1 MKIQKA
7 KYSNVLGSLQRN
19 RRNKVIPNM
28 PNVDKSQHLNKLLTS
43 KLKHIVLLQDCKYLK
58 GFIQYQNEV
67 YATYER

>member
-1 MKIQKA
+1 MKTQKV
-7 KYSNVLGSLQRN
+7 KHSNLLGSLQRN

-28 PNVDKSQHLNKLLTS
+28 SNVDKSQHLNELLTS

-67 YATYER
+67 YATYE